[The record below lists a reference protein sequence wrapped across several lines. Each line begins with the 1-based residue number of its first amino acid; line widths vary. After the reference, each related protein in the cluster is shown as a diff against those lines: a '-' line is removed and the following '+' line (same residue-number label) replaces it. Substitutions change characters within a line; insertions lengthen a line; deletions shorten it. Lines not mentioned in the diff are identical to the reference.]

1 MKKIFSIL
9 CCSLALSIPTVSSAV
24 DTDEIKQE
32 QAPLLITFQKSIFE
46 EMIRSHGT
54 QLESESVLNW
64 CSLNGLAD
72 EIKLSTNELKRA
84 LYDSFI
90 VAGTQ
95 NVQAT
100 EIARQ
105 MTDDQWRLYNHALT
119 SDIKRYQDGISKGLS
134 VSLATKKKKNT
145 FCIEAEAL
153 ALKAAQTISH

>member
-1 MKKIFSIL
+1 MKKILSIL
-9 CCSLALSIPTVSSAV
+9 CCSFALSAPTVSAAA
-24 DTDEIKQE
+24 TDEIKQD

-64 CSLNGLAD
+64 CSLNGLAN
-72 EIKLSTNELKRA
+72 ELKLSTNELKRA

-105 MTDDQWRLYNHALT
+105 MTDDQWKLYNHALT

-134 VSLATKKKKNT
+134 VSLATKKKKNS
-145 FCIEAEAL
+145 FCTEAEAL